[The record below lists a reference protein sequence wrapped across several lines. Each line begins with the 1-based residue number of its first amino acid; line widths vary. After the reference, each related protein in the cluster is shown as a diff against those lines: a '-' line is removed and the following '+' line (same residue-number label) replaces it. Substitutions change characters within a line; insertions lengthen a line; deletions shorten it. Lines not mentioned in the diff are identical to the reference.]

1 MTIPLSQSTDPQAK
15 AALGRLQQLKQQLNL
30 TPSNASKQTTQD
42 MSKERQAA
50 DFDIDALARFWAGGE
65 KAYTARV
72 SRERV
77 CLDH

>member
-30 TPSNASKQTTQD
+30 TPSAASKQTTQD
-42 MSKERQAA
+42 MNKERQAA
-50 DFDIDALARFWAGGE
+50 DFDITALARFWAGGE

-72 SRERV
+72 SGQKTHM
-77 CLDH
+77 DH